1 MKIVV
6 FSDSHGR
13 NAGMFYVI
21 EQERPD
27 SVIHLGDYAEDADEL
42 ARAYPSL
49 PVYRVRGNN
58 EYASDAPL
66 YAVVTPD
73 NVPLYLTHGHKERVS
88 MLSPGHVAGRA
99 REEGCAV
106 AFYGHTHRAL
116 LERSGSGVWVCNPGS
131 ISLPRDG
138 RAGFARLTIEDGQA
152 RLLALL
158 SEDGALLRQER
169 IG

>member
-6 FSDSHGR
+6 FADSHGR

-21 EQERPD
+21 ERERPD

-42 ARAYPSL
+42 ARAYPAL

-58 EYASDAPL
+58 DYASDAPL
-66 YAVVTPD
+66 NAVVTPD

-88 MLSPGHVAGRA
+88 MLSPGHVARRA
-99 REEGCAV
+99 REEKCAV

-116 LERSGSGVWVCNPGS
+116 LERSEGGVWVCNPGS
-131 ISLPRDG
+131 ISLPRG
-138 RAGFARLTIEDGQA
+138 GPASYARLIIEDHKA
-152 RLLALL
+152 RLLELL
-158 SEDGALLRQER
+158 DEDGER
-169 IG
+169 IGAERL